1 MLCLFRSQAARGKE
15 GIKDG
20 VSEMGTRLDPV
31 PGLPGGKPANTGRVG
46 ILSAS
51 MLSDISP
58 FTQRLHNMA
67 VTKTL
72 LYVTC
77 FFPFF
82 FVFFVFL
89 HNKNGIAMSP
99 HFIR

>member
-1 MLCLFRSQAARGKE
+1 MVCLFRSQAARGKE

-31 PGLPGGKPANTGRVG
+31 PGLPGGKPANTGTVG

-58 FTQRLHNMA
+58 FYAEIVQYGCNKDPSLCHMFFSFF
-67 VTKTL
+67 L
-72 LYVTC
+72 FC
-77 FFPFF
+77 FFTQ
-82 FVFFVFL
+82 
-89 HNKNGIAMSP
+89 
-99 HFIR
+99 